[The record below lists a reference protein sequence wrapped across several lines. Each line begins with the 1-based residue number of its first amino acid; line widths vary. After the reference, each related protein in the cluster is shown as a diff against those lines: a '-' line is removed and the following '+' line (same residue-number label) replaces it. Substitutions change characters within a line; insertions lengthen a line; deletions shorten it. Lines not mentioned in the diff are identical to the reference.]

1 MRPRMPEIRIRSVR
15 RRRLQPS
22 RLPPRHRPQPCRRTA
37 RGGCTG
43 IRRASD
49 RENDGTTER
58 GHIYAVPYL
67 GRIVSSR
74 TTIAIP
80 TDMPSLRASLLDPKF
95 WALAILHTFTNYG
108 LVVLLHNRLEAR
120 GFAYN
125 GWGMDRDGY
134 DMKGYSMC

>member
-1 MRPRMPEIRIRSVR
+1 MYDDEGYNQAGYHRDTGLNRAGEPRAVDALESDE
-15 RRRLQPS
+15 
-22 RLPPRHRPQPCRRTA
+22 LPIENTA
-37 RGGCTG
+37 
-43 IRRASD
+43 D
-49 RENDGTTER
+49 EENDGTTER

-67 GRIVSSR
+67 GRIVSPR